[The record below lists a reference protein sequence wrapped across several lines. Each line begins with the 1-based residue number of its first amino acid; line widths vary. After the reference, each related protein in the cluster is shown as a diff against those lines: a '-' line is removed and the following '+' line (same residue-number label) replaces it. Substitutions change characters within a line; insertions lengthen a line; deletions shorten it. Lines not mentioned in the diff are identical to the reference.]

1 MITGQW
7 SITVLRKIRHLKRWL
22 ALSVFKQ
29 AAMAEGFADPTV
41 QEKMLL
47 DGARCEAYREAL
59 ARTVRPGDVVVDLG
73 AGTGLLSFFAAQAGA
88 RRVYAIEM
96 GRIADLA
103 ARLIEANDLRDR
115 ITLIRANSRKV
126 RLPERCDLL
135 VTETLS
141 VCGFDNEGVIDYIA
155 DARRRMLKSEAR
167 IIPESFDTLFMPIQ
181 SEEFGVGRIPA
192 RLYGLDYTPFRSE
205 RYKKPLI
212 VEASGKQMVEL
223 AEPARRWIVDLRRET
238 KAPGPTTFDFVTL
251 REGRLDG
258 FLGWFEATM
267 CPGLSLSNSPRLPL
281 TNWSQLYF
289 PILDQPWV
297 SPGQQLRL
305 EVNPHVVAGEAQ
317 WEYRISFPT
326 SSPRAR
332 KAVVG
337 TRGTQC

>member
-7 SITVLRKIRHLKRWL
+7 SIAALRGIRHLKRRL

-29 AAMAEGFADPTV
+29 AAMAEGFADPAV

-73 AGTGLLSFFAAQAGA
+73 AGTGLLSFFAAQSGA

-135 VTETLS
+135 VTETLG
-141 VCGFDNEGVIDYIA
+141 VCGFDNENVIDYIA
-155 DARRRMLKSEAR
+155 DARRRMLKPEAR

-181 SEEFGVGRIPA
+181 SEEFGVGRLPA
-192 RLYGLDYTPFRSE
+192 RLYDLDYTPFRRE

-212 VEASGKQMVEL
+212 LEASGKQMVEL
-223 AEPARRWIVDLRRET
+223 AEPARRWPIDLRRESRT
-238 KAPGPTTFDFVTL
+238 PGPTTFDLQIL

-289 PILDQPWV
+289 PILDQPRV
-297 SPGQQLRL
+297 SPGQHLRL
-305 EVNPHVVAGEAQ
+305 EVSPRMVAGEAQ
-317 WEYRISFPT
+317 WEYRINLTSFP
-326 SSPRAR
+326 PCARRA
-332 KAVVG
+332 AVEP
-337 TRGTQC
+337 